1 MHIDSDDIDF
11 PQLPNNT
18 VENIRK
24 DIINIDQKFRES
36 RVSKVIISFVLVK
49 NNIKVTKFIRHL
61 NYFLRNLCLM
71 NDFYFISNDNISRD
85 FIFQDNVHL
94 NKDGT
99 CILARYFV
107 HFISPINNF

>member
-1 MHIDSDDIDF
+1 MINVGESPLWHISRKQFINSTPKCRTHLKYFSGGRTKEGKPDIVVMHIDSDDIDF

-49 NNIKVTKFIRHL
+49 I
-61 NYFLRNLCLM
+61 
-71 NDFYFISNDNISRD
+71 ISRL
-85 FIFQDNVHL
+85 QNL
-94 NKDGT
+94 LGT
-99 CILARYFV
+99 
-107 HFISPINNF
+107 